1 MIFKIVSIG
10 TKPPTWVREGFQ
22 AYADRMPRDFPI
34 LLREVAAPKHLS
46 DSAQTKSE
54 EAKRLNKEIDPQDFV
69 VALDERGHSMHSRDL
84 ASQVLAWQ
92 EEGQR
97 QIVFLIGGADG
108 LAAELKARANMLL
121 SLSSLTYPHY
131 MVRIVLAEAIYR
143 AWTIQIG
150 HPYHRD

>member
-1 MIFKIVSIG
+1 
-10 TKPPTWVREGFQ
+10 
-22 AYADRMPRDFPI
+22 
-34 LLREVAAPKHLS
+34 
-46 DSAQTKSE
+46 
-54 EAKRLNKEIDPQDFV
+54 
-69 VALDERGHSMHSRDL
+69 
-84 ASQVLAWQ
+84 
-92 EEGQR
+92 
-97 QIVFLIGGADG
+97 GGADG